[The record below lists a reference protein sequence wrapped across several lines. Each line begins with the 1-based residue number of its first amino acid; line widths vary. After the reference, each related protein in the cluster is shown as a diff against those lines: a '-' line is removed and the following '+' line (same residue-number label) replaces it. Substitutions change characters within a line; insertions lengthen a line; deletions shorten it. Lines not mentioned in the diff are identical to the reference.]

1 MRSLPLLLVVL
12 LSSNALAQN
21 TAPTPAP
28 TPKPS
33 PTPTPAPPTSPPPQ
47 FAGWQSNMLRFGSQ
61 HCLAAA
67 RGTLDERLG
76 ATYYD
81 SLRVYLNILLYT
93 RDPKWNQCIAASL
106 TSYRGYVM
114 ANGGLVPG
122 YWNFT
127 GGLRLH
133 FQQTGDTV
141 SRSAVAL
148 LAKNAAYCADGTPA
162 YYTASASLSREVA
175 YCIEA
180 RLDAMAL
187 GVPKTA
193 YYDLMVTTALRHL
206 DQWWV
211 SKTYRAQ
218 AQGYDGL
225 PGGVGNYYIQ
235 PFMVGLTTHALMRE
249 WERSHDARIL
259 PLVKAALDGLWS
271 RTWVSADQAFWY
283 ENFATNPANPF
294 PPQPGAPDLNQ
305 LIAPAFLLYSK
316 ATGDTSYRN
325 KADAIFAGG
334 VVGAFLENPKH
345 FNQNYMWSFEY
356 VKRR

>member
-1 MRSLPLLLVVL
+1 
-12 LSSNALAQN
+12 
-21 TAPTPAP
+21 
-28 TPKPS
+28 
-33 PTPTPAPPTSPPPQ
+33 
-47 FAGWQSNMLRFGSQ
+47 MLTFGSQ
-61 HCLAAA
+61 HCLAAS
-67 RGTLDERLG
+67 RGTGDERLG

-81 SLRVYLNILLYT
+81 SLRVYLNLLLYT

-106 TSYRGYVM
+106 NTWRTWVI
-114 ANGGLVPG
+114 GGGGGVPG

-133 FQQTGDTV
+133 YEQTRDTI

-148 LAKNAAYCADGTPA
+148 LAANAAFCSDTTPA
-162 YYTASASLSREVA
+162 DYTTSASLSREVA

-187 GVPKTA
+187 GFPKTA

-211 SKTYRAQ
+211 SKTYRAP
-218 AQGYDGL
+218 AEGFDGM

-259 PLVKAALDGLWS
+259 PLVKAALDGLWA
-271 RTWVSADQAFWY
+271 RAWVSTDQAFWY
-283 ENFATNPANPF
+283 ENFVTNPSTPF

-305 LIAPAFLLYSK
+305 LIAPGFLLYSK
-316 ATGDTSYRN
+316 ATGDDVVPRQGRRDLRRRRRRRVSREPEAVQPELHVELRVREAAVSAAA
-325 KADAIFAGG
+325 ADPAVDRPNARSRRIAAGAG
-334 VVGAFLENPKH
+334 ARWFVGPFSTDPPPHPIVA
-345 FNQNYMWSFEY
+345 
-356 VKRR
+356 

>member
-21 TAPTPAP
+21 TGPWPTP
-28 TPKPS
+28 T
-33 PTPTPAPPTSPPPQ
+33 PTPTPAPPSSPPPQ
-47 FAGWQSNMLRFGSQ
+47 FAGWQSDMLTFGSQ
-61 HCLAAA
+61 HCLAAS
-67 RGTLDERLG
+67 RGLG

-106 TSYRGYVM
+106 TTYRGYVI
-114 ANGGLVPG
+114 ANGGRVPG

-141 SRSAVAL
+141 SRSTVAL
-148 LAKNAAYCADGTPA
+148 LATNAAYCTDSTPA
-162 YYTASASLSREVA
+162 YYTASASHSREVA

-180 RLDAMAL
+180 RLDAVAL
-187 GVPKTA
+187 GVAKTP

-211 SKTYRAQ
+211 SKTYRAPSS
-218 AQGYDGL
+218 GFDG
-225 PGGVGNYYIQ
+225 PAEAMGKYYIQ

-259 PLVKAALDGLWS
+259 PLVKAALDGIWS
-271 RTWVSADQAFWY
+271 RAWVSSDQAFWY
-283 ENFATNPANPF
+283 ENYVLRPSDPF
-294 PPQPGAPDLNQ
+294 PPRPGAPDLNQ

-316 ATGDTSYRN
+316 ATGDASYRA

-334 VVGAFLENPKH
+334 VVGAFLENPKQ